1 MSASDNSFS
10 APIGHMHLHPSA
22 GPAISIRE
30 IVGALR
36 RGWWLPV
43 LGCLIGLAVGVAYFV
58 VAPTPYKSSARILL
72 DRSVNRYLQTKQIVD
87 APTFDDPEIGSQV
100 YVLSS
105 DSVIVPVVRSMNLA
119 DDTEF
124 VGPPKQN
131 QRRATSTKSKE
142 FIKQAIGW
150 NTATIDPD
158 AVRERTAVEAVI
170 RRSEHSAARMLPTLS
185 MLRSNRQIRKRRPI

>member
-1 MSASDNSFS
+1 MSATDNSYPPQS
-10 APIGHMHLHPSA
+10 EYIAPASGA
-22 GPAISIRE
+22 DPAISIRE

-43 LGCLIGLAVGVAYFV
+43 LGCLIGLAVGVAYLM

-119 DDTEF
+119 YDSEF
-124 VGPPKQN
+124 VGPPKN
-131 QRRATSTKSKE
+131 NEGYIDKIKE
-142 FIKQAIGW
+142 FIKQSIGW
-150 NTATIDPD
+150 NHNHNRP
-158 AVRERTAVEAVI
+158 RC
-170 RRSEHSAARMLPTLS
+170 RS
-185 MLRSNRQIRKRRPI
+185 